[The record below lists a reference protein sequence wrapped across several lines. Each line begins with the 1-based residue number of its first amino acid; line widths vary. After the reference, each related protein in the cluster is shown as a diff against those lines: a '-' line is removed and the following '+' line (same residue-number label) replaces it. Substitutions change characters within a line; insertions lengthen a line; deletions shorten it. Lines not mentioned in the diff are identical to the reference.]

1 VLRGSR
7 DATPAVIESSPLLC
21 GFARDDV
28 AIWRDDGNELRAVTA
43 GTFCGAVQRLSRRLP
58 RASHAINYCED
69 PLSFLLASAA
79 ALAAGQTLVLPQSP
93 ARQSVA
99 ALLVRFPDA
108 YCLSDE
114 RVPPGPVA
122 RTHIVA
128 YDDEHD
134 PDLCS
139 WPPPEIANSHVAAIL
154 FTSGTTGA
162 ARAHPKTWSSM
173 VAGAGTFAAT
183 FGSPRRGEAIIGTV
197 APQHMFGLETT
208 VVAPWQ
214 CGCAVIASRPRFP
227 ADLRALLVRAAGG
240 GITGGW
246 LMTTPLQLRGFHA
259 ALDEAPPRLRRVIV
273 STMPLARDMAGRVE
287 RDWRVPVDEIYGC
300 TEGGLLAAR
309 RTALDAAFT
318 PAAGLAFA
326 IADDG
331 AASVSGGQLDA
342 PLGLSDR
349 LRWLDDARPSA
360 DPRAPV
366 APGPERPRFEL
377 VGRDADMIKI
387 AGKRTTVAALT
398 EQLLAIPGVDDGAFF
413 LPAHDADRTAA
424 VAVAAAHSLA
434 SLRAALADRIDAAF
448 MPRPLVLANALP
460 RDPQG
465 KLPLAALA
473 ALAGLSP
480 PPCAR
485 PSALDVTRSIGVH
498 EGSCTIAAD
507 HPALP
512 GHFPGRPIVP
522 GVVLLDRIDAL
533 LRERGLRIAECVH
546 VKFIEAV
553 APLEALAL
561 RVEIDGDL
569 AARFTIHSAS
579 RCAVSG
585 SLRCIDATAKELEA

>member
-1 VLRGSR
+1 M
-7 DATPAVIESSPLLC
+7 IESLPLLR

-28 AIWRDDGNELRAVTA
+28 AIWRDDDSGLRAITA
-43 GTFCGAVQRLSRRLP
+43 EVFCGAVQRLARRLRP
-58 RASHAINYCED
+58 ASHAINYCED

-79 ALAAGQTLVLPQSP
+79 ALAAGQTLVLPQSR
-93 ARQSVA
+93 ASQTVA

-114 RVPPGPVA
+114 RAPTGPVA

-128 YDDEHD
+128 HDDE
-134 PDLCS
+134 PDAELAS
-139 WPPPEIANSHVAAIL
+139 WPPPEIARSHVAAIL
-154 FTSGTTGA
+154 FTSGTTGTP
-162 ARAHPKTWSSM
+162 RAHPKTWSSM

-183 FGSPRRGEAIIGTV
+183 FGSPGRGEAIIGTV

-208 VVAPWQ
+208 VIAPWQ
-214 CGCAVIASRPRFP
+214 CGCAVIASRPLFP
-227 ADLRALLVRAAGG
+227 ADLRTLLARAAGSG
-240 GITGGW
+240 STGSW

-259 ALDEAPPRLRRVIV
+259 ALAGTPPRLRRVIV
-273 STMPLARDMAGRVE
+273 STMPLARDLADSVE

-309 RTALDAAFT
+309 RTALDTAFT

-331 AASVSGGQLDA
+331 AASVSGGQLDV
-342 PLGLSDR
+342 PIRLSDR
-349 LRWLDDARPSA
+349 LRWLDDTVPSA
-360 DPRAPV
+360 SPSTAV
-366 APGPERPRFEL
+366 APGGRRPPVRFEL
-377 VGRDADMIKI
+377 VGRDADMIKV
-387 AGKRTTVAALT
+387 AGKRTTVVALT
-398 EQLLAIPGVDDGAFF
+398 RQLLAIPGVEDGAFF
-413 LPAHDADRTAA
+413 LPAHDAERTAA
-424 VAVAAAHSLA
+424 VAVAAVHSLA

-448 MPRPLVLANALP
+448 MPRPLVLVSALP

-465 KLPLAALA
+465 KLPLAALV

-480 PPCAR
+480 PASGR
-485 PSALDVTRSIGVH
+485 PSVFDARHSIGVH

-512 GHFPGRPIVP
+512 GHFPGRPVVP

-553 APLEALAL
+553 APLEQLAL

-585 SLRCIDATAKELEA
+585 SLRCVDASAKEVEA